1 MLPPVIKFIRVRSR
15 SQNGCFTAFLF
26 WPHFIIC
33 MAWSRTIKEKGVGK
47 MSDYILEMN
56 HIVKEFSG
64 VRALDD
70 VNLKVRRGEIHALCG
85 ENGAGKSTLMNVLSG
100 VWPHGTYSGDVV
112 YKGETC
118 KFHNLR
124 DSEAKGIV
132 IIHQELALSPLLS
145 VAENVFLGN
154 EQLSMRGVIDWTKT
168 RQRAQEMLAR
178 VGLEHEN
185 VNVPVNSLGVGK
197 QQLIE
202 IAKAMAKKVELLIL
216 DEPTAA
222 LNDEESKKLLDI
234 MLELKKQGITC
245 IIISHKLNEI
255 EYVSDAVTI
264 IRDGKTIET
273 LIKGKD
279 DMSED
284 RVIKGMVGREMTSR
298 YPAREGIKLGDTI
311 FEVKNWNVYHP
322 DDPERQILKDINI
335 SVKAGE
341 VVGLAGLMG
350 AGRTEFAMSVFGH
363 SYGQKISGTVK
374 INGREVEMK
383 TVKQAIN
390 NKLAY
395 VSEDRKVYGLNLI
408 AEIKE
413 NMTIAARPKFF
424 SKHGVINGND
434 EIVAAEEYKKRI
446 NVKATSIEQV
456 VGSLSGGNQQKVV
469 LAKWMLTQPDVLI
482 LDEPT
487 RGIDVGAKYE
497 IYCVI
502 NDLAKAGKAV
512 IVISSE
518 MPEIIGTCDRT
529 YVLNEGQI
537 AGELDHNEMTQ
548 EKIMQCIMAHNRKGD
563 GNE

>member
-1 MLPPVIKFIRVRSR
+1 
-15 SQNGCFTAFLF
+15 
-26 WPHFIIC
+26 
-33 MAWSRTIKEKGVGK
+33 

-56 HIVKEFSG
+56 HITKEFSG
-64 VRALDD
+64 VKALDD
-70 VNLKVRRGEIHALCG
+70 VNLKVKRGEIHALCG

-100 VWPHGTYSGDVV
+100 VYPHGTYSGDVV
-112 YKGETC
+112 YKGEIC
-118 KFHNLR
+118 NFHNLR
-124 DSEAKGIV
+124 NSEEKGIV
-132 IIHQELALSPLLS
+132 IIHQELALSPNLS

-154 EQLSMRGVIDWTKT
+154 EQTSAKGVIDWTKT
-168 RQRAQEMLAR
+168 RKRAQEMLAR
-178 VGLEHEN
+178 VGLEHED
-185 VNVPVNSLGVGK
+185 VNVPVGALGVGK
-197 QQLIE
+197 QQMVE

-222 LNDEESKKLLDI
+222 LNDEESRKLLDI

-255 EYVSDAVTI
+255 EYVSDAITI
-264 IRDGKTIET
+264 IRDGKSIET
-273 LIKGKD
+273 LVKGVD
-279 DMSED
+279 EFTEN
-284 RVIKGMVGREMTSR
+284 RVIKAMVGRELTNR
-298 YPAREGIKLGDTI
+298 YPVREGVTIGDTI
-311 FEVKNWNVYHP
+311 FEVKDWNVYHP
-322 DDPERQILKDINI
+322 DDGNRQMLKNVNI
-335 SVKAGE
+335 KVRAGE

-350 AGRTEFAMSVFGH
+350 AGRTEFAMSLFGQ
-363 SYGQKISGTVK
+363 SYGQKITGTVK
-374 INGREVEMK
+374 INGKEVQLK
-383 TVKQAIN
+383 TVKDAIN

-395 VSEDRKVYGLNLI
+395 VSEDRKTYGLVLI
-408 AEIKE
+408 NDIKE
-413 NMTIAARPKFF
+413 NMALAARPKFF

-434 EIVAAEEYKKRI
+434 EIVAAEEYKEKI
-446 NVKATSIEQV
+446 NVKANSIEQV

-518 MPEIIGTCDRT
+518 MPEIIGTCDRV
-529 YVLNEGQI
+529 YVINEGEI
-537 AGELDHNEMTQ
+537 AGELTKEEVTQ
-548 EKIMQCIMAHNRKGD
+548 EKIMQCIMAHNRKDD

>member
-1 MLPPVIKFIRVRSR
+1 
-15 SQNGCFTAFLF
+15 
-26 WPHFIIC
+26 
-33 MAWSRTIKEKGVGK
+33 

-56 HIVKEFSG
+56 HITKDFSG
-64 VRALDD
+64 VKALDD
-70 VNLKVRRGEIHALCG
+70 VNLKVKKGEIHALCG

-100 VWPHGTYSGDVV
+100 VYPYGSYSGDVT
-112 YKGETC
+112 YKGEVN
-118 KFHNLR
+118 KFHNLK

-132 IIHQELALSPLLS
+132 IIHQELALSPLLT

-154 EQLSMRGVIDWTKT
+154 EQLKFKGVIDWTKT
-168 RQRAQEMLAR
+168 RQKAQEMLAK
-178 VGLEHEN
+178 VGLEHED
-185 VNVPVNSLGVGK
+185 VNVPVSSLGVGK

-216 DEPTAA
+216 DEPTAS

-234 MLELKKQGITC
+234 MLELKKQGITM

-273 LIKGKD
+273 LYKGID
-279 DMSED
+279 DYHED
-284 RVIKGMVGREMTSR
+284 RIIKGMVGREMTNR
-298 YPAREGIKLGDTI
+298 YPVREGVTIGDTI
-311 FEVKNWNVYHP
+311 FEVKDWNVYHP
-322 DDPERQILKDINI
+322 DDANRQVLKNINLH
-335 SVKAGE
+335 VKKGE

-363 SYGQKISGTVK
+363 SYGQKISGQTFM
-374 INGREVEMK
+374 NGKEVQMK
-383 TVKQAIN
+383 TVKSAIE

-395 VSEDRKVYGLNLI
+395 VSEDRKGNGLVLI
-408 AEIKE
+408 ADIKE
-413 NMTIAARPKFF
+413 NMVLAARPEYF
-424 SKHGVINGND
+424 SKHGIINKND
-434 EIVAAEEYKKRI
+434 EILASGEYKEKI
-446 NVKATSIEQV
+446 NVKANSIEQV

-518 MPEIIGTCDRT
+518 MPEIIGTCDRV
-529 YVLNEGQI
+529 YVINEGEI
-537 AGELDHNEMTQ
+537 AGELSKEEVTQ
-548 EKIMQCIMAHNRKGD
+548 ERIMQCIMAHNRKGE
-563 GNE
+563 N